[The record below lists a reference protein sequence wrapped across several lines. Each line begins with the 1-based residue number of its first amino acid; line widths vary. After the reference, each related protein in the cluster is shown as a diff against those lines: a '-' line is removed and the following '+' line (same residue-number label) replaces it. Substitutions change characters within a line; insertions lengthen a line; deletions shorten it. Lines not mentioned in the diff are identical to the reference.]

1 MVIAWHDAA
10 FTLPDAVLTP
20 EIMRNVLAK
29 FNLQHQLKDTW
40 TQDEQKI
47 LEKLFFANEEEMK
60 GTSFENAIDKNEGM
74 VNQQEEIMDQI
85 NKSRIDMKDAGEASS
100 SARKIIKDN
109 KQI

>member
-1 MVIAWHDAA
+1 
-10 FTLPDAVLTP
+10 
-20 EIMRNVLAK
+20 
-29 FNLQHQLKDTW
+29 
-40 TQDEQKI
+40 
-47 LEKLFFANEEEMK
+47 
-60 GTSFENAIDKNEGM
+60 M